1 MGLPL
6 QKMTMDEFL
15 AWEEQQTDRHEF
27 YRGETLAVVGG
38 TQSRRGR

>member
-6 QKMTMDEFL
+6 QKMTLDEFP

-27 YRGETLAVVGG
+27 YRGETLAVVCG
-38 TQSRRGR
+38 TQSRHWR